1 MRARRVLRKS
11 RISAVRSALLTTPRE
26 AAGEPA
32 GRHCQ
37 YPERP
42 ALPRLGRTSCTGVV
56 PRNSRPAAIL
66 AIILISYFMIL
77 LDNSVIFTGLP
88 SIRAGLD
95 LSPTGLSWV
104 QDAYTLVFGGLLLL
118 CARAG
123 DIVGRRRL
131 FVIGLGIF
139 GTASL
144 LIGLAPTGGWM
155 IAGRAVQG
163 VGAAIVAPTSLAL
176 ITAYFEGEARSR
188 AVAWYAATAGIGA
201 SLGLLVGGALTDWIS
216 WRAAFLVNVPIA
228 VAMIIGARAVL
239 AETPR
244 QRGRFDLVGALCA
257 TLGMGGLVFGI
268 IESGEVGWGSAR
280 VVGAVVAGLVL
291 LAVLV
296 VTEARAVQPI
306 MPLRL
311 FRSRERSGAYAARML
326 YMGAMIGFFF
336 FTTQYLQDALGFT
349 PLQAGLGFLP
359 MSLVNFVVALA
370 IPRLRTRVPDAVLL
384 AGGAALTLVGMT
396 WLSRAGIGDAYLTSV
411 ALPMVLVGGG
421 QGLAFAPLTTSGIAG
436 VAPRDA
442 GAASG
447 LVNTAHQLG
456 MALGLAVLSAV
467 AAGAGAGLTGP
478 AAVVEHVGAALTAGS
493 VLLAVALLVVLVVL
507 VPAARRPR
515 RQRST
520 VGERPAVRAAA

>member
-1 MRARRVLRKS
+1 
-11 RISAVRSALLTTPRE
+11 
-26 AAGEPA
+26 
-32 GRHCQ
+32 
-37 YPERP
+37 
-42 ALPRLGRTSCTGVV
+42 V
-56 PRNSRPAAIL
+56 PRNSKPAAIL

-188 AVAWYAATAGIGA
+188 AVAWYAANAGIGA

-228 VAMIIGARAVL
+228 IAMIIGARAVL
-239 AETPR
+239 TETSR
-244 QRGRFDLVGALCA
+244 QPGRFDVVGALCA

-268 IESGEVGWGSAR
+268 IESGEVGWGAAR
-280 VVGAVVAGLVL
+280 VVVPVVVGLAL
-291 LAVLV
+291 LAALV
-296 VTEARAVQPI
+296 AIESRVEQPI

-311 FRSRERSGAYAARML
+311 FRSRERSGAYATRML
-326 YMGAMIGFFF
+326 YLGAMIGFFF
-336 FTTQYLQDALGFT
+336 FTTQFMQDALGFT

-359 MSLVNFVVALA
+359 MSLVNFAVALV
-370 IPRLRTRVPDAVLL
+370 IPRLRARFSDAVLL
-384 AGGAALTLVGMT
+384 AGGTAVTLAGMV
-396 WLSRAGIGDAYLTSV
+396 WLSRAGLGDAYLATV
-411 ALPMVLVGGG
+411 ALPMVLVGAG
-421 QGLAFAPLTTSGIAG
+421 QGLAFAPLTSAGIAG

-467 AAGAGAGLTGP
+467 ALRAGAGLEGP
-478 AAVVEHVGAALTAGS
+478 AAVAERVAAALTASS
-493 VLLAVALLVVLVVL
+493 VLLAVALLLVLVL
-507 VPAARRPR
+507 LIPGGRGNRTSATEAEQPRGAR
-515 RQRST
+515 
-520 VGERPAVRAAA
+520 VGV